1 MSIVR
6 RVDPSRALQMA
17 VRSTRLL
24 GVLFILVG
32 VITPLPTVRQ
42 GTSLMSLPWPIVLAS
57 LTHLVPGVLYWVSA
71 ELLRRRR
78 RSAVWAAL
86 GMALFHFIIVA
97 GNLAAYVALLAGE
110 EVNHRFLFTALVV
123 GFLAVAALA
132 QLMYHL
138 IKSLSAVSAPPEVDE
153 FDDGMSADP
162 TPV

>member
-1 MSIVR
+1 MSTVS
-6 RVDPSRALQMA
+6 RVDPSRALQLA
-17 VRSTRLL
+17 IRSTRLL

-32 VITPLPTVRQ
+32 VLTPVPTLRR
-42 GTSLMSLPWPIVLAS
+42 GATLMSLPWPVVVAS

-78 RSAVWAAL
+78 RSAVFAAL

-97 GNLAAYVALLAGE
+97 GNLAAYVTLLAGE
-110 EVNHRFLFTALVV
+110 EVDRRFLFTALVV

-138 IKSLSAVSAPPEVDE
+138 IKSLSAVSVPAEPDE
-153 FDDGMSADP
+153 FEDPLCADIE
-162 TPV
+162 PV